1 MGAQQEADAVTG
13 LSVGGLSKTFIGTK
27 ALDDVSIDFRQAA
40 ITALLGPN
48 GCGKSTLIKIL
59 SGFYVPDG
67 SPRVEIGGEPLSTPV
82 DPRVAHARGLRFVHQ
97 DLGLVNEMTVA
108 DNFAFSTAFD
118 NQMSLGRISRGG
130 LRRRVAG
137 ELARFELDISPDA
150 KTGELAR
157 SDQIMVAIA
166 RAFDG
171 LAEAGRSG
179 VLVLDEPTAS
189 LPAGEVDV
197 VLGAVRQIRA
207 AGGTVIYVTHRIDEV
222 LAVADDLVVLRDG
235 KVEVQ
240 RAVEGL
246 DLGGLATLITG
257 KAARAE
263 LEAKSS
269 ATETPILELR
279 GVSGH
284 RLDGVDL
291 TLHAG
296 EIVGVAGLAGCGRS
310 ELARLL
316 AGIGSPVA
324 GEIHLGSEA
333 VSFSGP
339 RDAIDAGI
347 AYVPPDRARLGCIPE
362 LSVRHNIAL
371 GDLSPYWSKG
381 FLDRRR
387 ERRDVERIMDGFDIR
402 PRDTERRIRYLS
414 GGNQQKAV
422 IAKHE
427 RLEPRVLVV
436 DEPTQ
441 GVDISGKAE
450 IMEVLRRAARRGC
463 GVILASSDFDE
474 VAEMCDRV
482 LVLDRGRP
490 VGIFARG
497 EIHEEQLTLMTA
509 DATKERPSS

>member
-1 MGAQQEADAVTG
+1 VAAQEAKSEVAG
-13 LSVGGLSKTFIGTK
+13 LSVGNLSKTFVGTK
-27 ALDDVSIDFRQAA
+27 ALDDVSIDFRHAA

-59 SGFYVPDG
+59 SGFYTPDG

-82 DPRVAHARGLRFVHQ
+82 DPRAAYARGLRFVHQ

-108 DNFAFSTAFD
+108 DNFAFATAFD
-118 NQMSLGRISRGG
+118 NQRSLMRISRGRR
-130 LRRRVAG
+130 RRRVAA
-137 ELARFELDISPDA
+137 ELERFELDVSPDSKA
-150 KTGELAR
+150 GALSR
-157 SDQIMVAIA
+157 SDQIMIAIV

-171 LAEAGRSG
+171 LADAGRAG

-235 KVEVQ
+235 RVQVQ
-240 RAVEGL
+240 RPVEGL
-246 DLGGLATLITG
+246 DLKSLATLITG
-257 KAARAE
+257 KAVRAE
-263 LEAKSS
+263 LAAESS
-269 ATETPILELR
+269 ATDRAILELR
-279 GVSGH
+279 GISGR
-284 RLDGVDL
+284 RLEGVDL

-316 AGIGSPVA
+316 AGIGAPVA
-324 GEIHLGSEA
+324 GEIRLASGPVEFSE
-333 VSFSGP
+333 P

-347 AYVPPDRARLGCIPE
+347 AYVPPDRLRLGCIPE

-371 GDLSPYWSKG
+371 GDLSPYWSAG
-381 FLDRRR
+381 ILNRRR
-387 ERRDVERIMDGFDIR
+387 EREDVGRIMDGFDIR

-427 RLEPRVLVV
+427 RLEPQVLVV

-482 LVLDRGRP
+482 MVLDRGRP

-497 EIHEEQLTLMTA
+497 EIREEQLTLMTA
-509 DATKERPSS
+509 DTTKGRS